1 MDIVEPFRLRMAFM
15 VYVINS
21 YRSQL
26 LLGVVWSLS
35 AQLVEEK
42 CEERML
48 GKKKRG
54 EVEHTW
60 LSRIG

>member
-1 MDIVEPFRLRMAFM
+1 MDIVEPFRLRIAFM

-26 LLGVVWSLS
+26 LLGVIWSFS

-42 CEERML
+42 CE
-48 GKKKRG
+48 GKNAG
-54 EVEHTW
+54 EEEKVK
-60 LSRIG
+60 